1 MDVTPLVREGLQII
15 QAYTEDGFKVT
26 GQSYNSA
33 VIVFPDETVSWD
45 GVSDFSNLTEESFSN
60 LIDRVGELDV
70 VLLGTG
76 AKIQIFPPKLQNALQ
91 AKGLF
96 IDVMDT
102 GAACRT
108 FNVLVAEGRR
118 VAAML
123 LEYQE

>member
-15 QAYTEDGFKVT
+15 QAYTADGFKVA

-33 VIVFPDETVSWD
+33 VVVFPEETISWD
-45 GVSDFSNLTEESFSN
+45 GVSDFSNLTEESFSI
-60 LIDRVGELDV
+60 LVDRAGELDV
-70 VLLGTG
+70 ILLGTG
-76 AKIQIFPPKLQNALQ
+76 AKIQFLSPKLQSTLQ

-96 IDVMDT
+96 VDVMDT

-118 VAAML
+118 VAAAIL
-123 LEYQE
+123 PNV